1 MKLFNFKKRSNE
13 NLNLNSEDV
22 LLSSFL
28 TSQVITKDQA
38 MNIAAVAK
46 CVNLISETVAMI
58 PIKLYSEEFI
68 DGKRKTNEIEDPR
81 CDLLNYDTQDTLDG
95 IQFKRAIVRD
105 YLLSGNAYAFI
116 NKSRNKVKSIHY
128 VDCDNVTINENFD
141 PIFKDYNILV
151 QGNTYKPF
159 EFLKI
164 TRATKDGAKGTGIIE
179 ENSELLNIAYTTLKF
194 EQNQISTGG
203 NKKGFINSKNRL
215 SKEALESL
223 KDAWRRLYSNS
234 DENMI
239 ILNDGLTFQEAS
251 NTSVELQLN
260 ETKKAMSESILDI
273 FSVPVK
279 WDWDTFI
286 KTAIMPVLTAIECAL
301 NKDLLLEKEK
311 SRLYFAF
318 DTKEITKG
326 DIKTRFEAYKTALDS
341 NLMQIDEVRYLENL
355 EPLGLNFIKLGL
367 QDVLFNPQTK
377 EIYTPNTNQTAYVKG
392 GDQNENRDSK

>member
-1 MKLFNFKKRSNE
+1 MKLFNFKKRSEE
-13 NLNLNSEDV
+13 NVISSSDDV

-95 IQFKRAIVRD
+95 IQFKRALVRD

-128 VDCDNVTINENFD
+128 VDCDNVTVNENSD
-141 PIFKDYNILV
+141 PVFKDYNILV
-151 QGNTYKPF
+151 QGKAYKPF

-164 TRATKDGAKGTGIIE
+164 TRATKDGAKGIGIIE

-215 SKEALESL
+215 SKEALDSL
-223 KDAWRRLYSNS
+223 RDAWRRLY
-234 DENMI
+234 NMI

-260 ETKKAMSESILDI
+260 ETKKAMAESILDI

-377 EIYTPNTNQTAYVKG
+377 EIYTPNTNQTAYVEG
-392 GDQNENRDSK
+392 GEQNEDRDSK